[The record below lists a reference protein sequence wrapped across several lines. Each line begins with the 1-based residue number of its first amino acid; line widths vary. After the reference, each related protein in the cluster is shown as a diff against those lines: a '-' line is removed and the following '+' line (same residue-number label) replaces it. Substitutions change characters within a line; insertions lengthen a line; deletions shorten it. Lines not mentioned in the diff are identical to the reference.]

1 LTRVGSLKAP
11 FPRRLSA
18 KAIECGW
25 LTNDGP
31 PVRALEGRIADRL
44 GFRLCSAT
52 CNSTLAMELAIRTL
66 GLRNVATRNA
76 LFQDSDFGRTEAA
89 MTSD

>member
-1 LTRVGSLKAP
+1 MTRVGSLKAP

-31 PVRALEGRIADRL
+31 LVRTLESRIADRL
-44 GFRLCSAT
+44 GFRHCSAT
-52 CNSTLAMELAIRTL
+52 CKSTLALELAIREREL
-66 GLRNVATRNA
+66 CGVATRNA
-76 LFQDSDFGRTEAA
+76 RLQDSDFG
-89 MTSD
+89 